1 MFTQHPTFCCGKG
14 RRKKSIVHILNKSV
28 IFLAETSHVWTAAC
42 RSRQVHIAI
51 GGGLAGVRDQWGRQG
66 CPDSMLEHSVDAV
79 MVQGSA
85 KVGEKRK
92 VSWMKKEDKSKD
104 ASVGSTG
111 SLWGDESAS
120 VMEPCSGRAAPKKQ
134 NDRARLEGDER

>member
-28 IFLAETSHVWTAAC
+28 IFLEETSRVWTAAC

-51 GGGLAGVRDQWGRQG
+51 GGGLAGVRDQWGRRG

-92 VSWMKKEDKSKD
+92 VSWMKE
-104 ASVGSTG
+104 GRQEQRCLCGQHRELTG
-111 SLWGDESAS
+111 G
-120 VMEPCSGRAAPKKQ
+120 
-134 NDRARLEGDER
+134 